1 MLGTFLKT
9 LNRSFALR
17 TRLTILFAVIFGST
31 TIVFSIF
38 AYYLLDRSLL
48 TDFDNALYN
57 YSIDVS
63 QTIEIGPKN
72 DLSFPPLKVDE
83 GKIFPFPSG
92 TALILVRHISGEIL
106 ARSGELGT
114 FNPPYKSDFKKIL
127 SGDDSSYRTLTNINE
142 IPEAE
147 AGSYRLITFP
157 LETDDPAPVLFLQ
170 IAAPMVTFERQLEQ
184 FQTILIFGLPAILF
198 VAVLAGLF
206 VSSRALRPVQEIIL
220 KTNLIGARDLHE
232 RVPLPQSNDEIKTLA
247 ETLNRMLERIESAFS
262 SQEKFV
268 ADASH
273 QLLTPLTILKG
284 EVELQQ
290 KSDSNTLNQKF
301 YSSALQEIDNLSK
314 IVRDMLLLARIDA
327 GMGSLRFSELY
338 LDELV
343 LEIVPRLQKLADQ
356 KNIQIKI
363 DIQERAERKKIS
375 GEHDLLS
382 NLFTN
387 ILENAIKYSPESQTV
402 RVSIIWKDTSTR
414 VEVEDFGVG
423 IPESMRTQIF
433 NRFSRADTSS
443 KTKGF
448 GLGLAIAQK
457 IANLHK
463 TDIKIDNKQTPG
475 SVFSIEIKN
484 I

>member
-1 MLGTFLKT
+1 MGTYLKK
-9 LNRSFALR
+9 LNRSFTLR
-17 TRLTILFAVIFGST
+17 TRLTILFAFIFGST

-106 ARSGELGT
+106 ARSGEFGA
-114 FNPPYKSDFKKIL
+114 FNPPYKSDVKKVL
-127 SGDDSSYRTLTNINE
+127 AGDDSSYRTLTNINE

-157 LETDDPAPVLFLQ
+157 LDSDVSPVLFLQ
-170 IAAPMVTFERQLEQ
+170 IAVPMVTFERQLDQ
-184 FQTILIFGLPAILF
+184 FQSILMFGLPAIILIAIF
-198 VAVLAGLF
+198 AGLF
-206 VSSRALRPVQEIIL
+206 VSSRALYPVQDIIL
-220 KTNLIGARDLHE
+220 KTNLIGARDLHQ

-247 ETLNRMLERIESAFS
+247 ETLNRMLERIEGAFS

-284 EVELQQ
+284 EVELQA
-290 KSDSNTLNQKF
+290 KADSNTSNQKF
-301 YSSALQEIDNLSK
+301 YMSALQEIDNLAK
-314 IVRDMLLLARIDA
+314 IVKDMLLLARIDA
-327 GMGSLRFSELY
+327 GIGSLRFTDLY

-363 DIQERAERKKIS
+363 DIQEHAERKKIS

-387 ILENAIKYSPESQTV
+387 ILENAIKYSPTSQVV
-402 RVSIIWKDTSTR
+402 RVSIIWKDDTTR

-423 IPESMRTQIF
+423 IPESKRAQIF
-433 NRFSRADTSS
+433 SRFSRADTSS

-463 TDIKIDNKQTPG
+463 TDIKLDNKQTPG
-475 SVFSIEIKN
+475 CVFSFEIKN